1 MGDADKVMER
11 IVRLEMR
18 LDKDDEARKER
29 QAEVDRTLFEIR
41 QTQDEIKTEM
51 TRYKGVVG
59 GISLAVS
66 ILWAAIALLK
76 DTISGWGR

>member
-41 QTQDEIKTEM
+41 QT
-51 TRYKGVVG
+51 
-59 GISLAVS
+59 
-66 ILWAAIALLK
+66 
-76 DTISGWGR
+76 